1 MQRYSVTFIVVIL
14 MLCFGIFFGIEIAT
28 RGMTNIQGAAA
39 DYAGQGQIGG
49 ALQQQPQP
57 AAGGGP
63 AANVGAARPN
73 GTNANAGAASNPTA
87 GSAVAAQTAA
97 PVRPQPQ
104 PQPQPQ
110 QITEDSGINRV
121 GNQIGDMLQ
130 AAAHGTIRAIVSV
143 FDSIVN

>member
-1 MQRYSVTFIVVIL
+1 MPRYSVTFIVVIL

-39 DYAGQGQIGG
+39 GYAGQGQTGG

-63 AANVGAARPN
+63 AANAGAVRPN
-73 GTNANAGAASNPTA
+73 GTNAGAASNPAA